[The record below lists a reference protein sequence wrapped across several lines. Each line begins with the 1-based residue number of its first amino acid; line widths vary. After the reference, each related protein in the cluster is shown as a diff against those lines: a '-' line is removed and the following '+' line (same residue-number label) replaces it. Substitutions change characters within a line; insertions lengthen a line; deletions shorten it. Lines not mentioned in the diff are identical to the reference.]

1 MTQQY
6 VAFPLLLLIKLGCK
20 KKQHK
25 MLVISSDTLLQMILS
40 NYQNTFNLFLFW
52 VIVFFLSLL
61 LFFLFFI
68 RISFIKLPLMFGDLK
83 S

>member
-6 VAFPLLLLIKLGCK
+6 VVFPLLLLIKLGCK
-20 KKQHK
+20 KQHE

-52 VIVFFLSLL
+52 VIVFFYHYYYFF
-61 LFFLFFI
+61 FFLLEYL
-68 RISFIKLPLMFGDLK
+68 S
-83 S
+83 